1 MNIKR
6 SIQFSLKGR
15 KYNGNQVTENLP
27 IRMRV
32 SFNSE
37 RLEIPM
43 GYSIDAQKWDA
54 ESQRVKKNAYNKI
67 KVSYSDIN
75 AFLSKA
81 YYEMDESFKEFEVS
95 DYMPTKAQ
103 IEDTFWARM
112 SNTKGVKVAKKSNFW
127 EAFEKFKTTESAKH
141 SWQRRT
147 LQKFDALETHIR
159 AYKDTPRF
167 DDFNDKGLTNWMQVL
182 INEENLANVTALK
195 QLAHLKWF
203 LKWAATNRYH
213 RVMDFKDY
221 KPRLSTT
228 QKKVIFLTIPE
239 IKQLLAAEI
248 PASRKPCLEQVRD
261 VFVFSCFT
269 GLRYSDV
276 DNLKRSDIKDGT
288 IEITTKKTADSL
300 TIELNDVAKSILDK
314 YKNFVFPEN
323 RALPV
328 ISNQKMNDYL
338 EDLCKFASLDEET
351 RITTYKG
358 AKRIDKVVPKYSLIT
373 THAGRRSFICNA
385 LAAGIPVN
393 VVMKWTGHSKYE
405 AMKPYIDVADKI
417 KAREMDKMNNLIT
430 PNGYDLERGKIIGE
444 WIIVQAKFDQSAT
457 MTPWDLE
464 RTKLVLKENGFFE
477 TSGFFGKEKGS
488 FSVKGNAITANVKNQ
503 PFIILE
509 VENIKDGQIE
519 VVATVQSS
527 MEKIWMIL
535 ARLKETAKD

>member
-1 MNIKR
+1 M
-6 SIQFSLKGR
+6 
-15 KYNGNQVTENLP
+15 ENLP

-37 RLEIPM
+37 RLDIPM
-43 GYSIDAQKWDA
+43 GFSIDALKWDP
-54 ESQRVKKNAYNKI
+54 ESQRVKKNAYSK
-67 KVSYSDIN
+67 KKESYSDIN
-75 AFLSKA
+75 AHLSKA

-95 DYMPTKAQ
+95 DYMPTKTQ

-112 SNTKGVKVAKKSNFW
+112 SSTKGVKVSRKPNFW
-127 EAFEKFKTTESAKH
+127 EAYEKFKTTESAKH

-147 LQKFDALETHIR
+147 VQKFDALENHIR
-159 AYKDTPRF
+159 AYKDNPRF
-167 DDFNDKGLTNWMQVL
+167 EDFNDKGLTDWMQVL
-182 INEENLANVTALK
+182 IYAENLSNITALK

-213 RVMDFKDY
+213 RVMDFKEF

-239 IKQLLAAEI
+239 IKQLLAADI

-276 DNLKRSDIKDGT
+276 DNLKRSDIKNGT

-300 TIELNDVAKSILDK
+300 TIELNDVSKSILEK
-314 YKNFVFPEN
+314 YKDCVFPKDK
-323 RALPV
+323 ALPV

-338 EDLCKFASLDEET
+338 EDLCKIAGLDEEI
-351 RITTYKG
+351 RVTTYKG
-358 AKRIDKVVPKYSLIT
+358 SERIDTVAPKYSLIT

-393 VVMKWTGHSKYE
+393 IVMKWTGHSKYE

-430 PNGYDLERGKIIGE
+430 TNDHVLERDKIIGE
-444 WIIVQAKFDQSAT
+444 WIIAQAKFDQSAM
-457 MTPWDLE
+457 MTPWELD
-464 RTKLVLKENGFFE
+464 RTTFVLNENGYFE
-477 TSGFFGKEKGS
+477 TKGFLGYETGF
-488 FSVKGNAITANVKNQ
+488 FSVKDSAITASVKNQ
-503 PFIILE
+503 PFIVFEIDN
-509 VENIKDGQIE
+509 VKDGQVE
-519 VVATVQSS
+519 LVATVQSS
-527 MEKIWMIL
+527 RQKIWMFL
-535 ARLKETAKD
+535 THPTHNPSRVVG